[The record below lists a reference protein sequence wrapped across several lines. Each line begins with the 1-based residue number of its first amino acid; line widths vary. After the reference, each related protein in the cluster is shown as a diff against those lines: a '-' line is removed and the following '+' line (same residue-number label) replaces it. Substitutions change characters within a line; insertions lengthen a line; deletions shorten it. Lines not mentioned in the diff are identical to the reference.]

1 MPLSPLMAVMN
12 AGLALLLSPL
22 LEGIM
27 RKLRARLHSRIGPPL
42 LQPYYDLLK
51 LLGKENLK
59 TGDPW
64 LGVAPI
70 LALASTLTASLLLP
84 LGGEAPL
91 AGAGDL
97 LVFLY
102 FVGISA
108 VAVLFMGMASWSPYG
123 FLGSSREMMLYLTV
137 EPVLFITLITAAV
150 HARSLK
156 LYDLVLWNHAM
167 GPQISMVIAAIAY
180 FLVLQ
185 AQLGRLPFDIA
196 EAETEIMGGPSIEMS
211 GPKLALFKWS
221 VHAKLLVFT
230 ALFVEVF
237 VPWPKI
243 FQVVPDLGLTL
254 GKVLLIVLLVAGIDA
269 VNPRLRIDQAIVFFF
284 GVGMVSLAGLAL
296 ALVGS

>member
-1 MPLSPLMAVMN
+1 MPLYPLMAVMN

-27 RKLRARLHSRIGPPL
+27 RKLRARLHSRIGPPI

-284 GVGMVSLAGLAL
+284 AVGMVSLAGLAL

>member
-1 MPLSPLMAVMN
+1 MPLTPLMAVMN

-27 RKLRARLHSRIGPPL
+27 RKLRARLHSRIGPPI

>member
-1 MPLSPLMAVMN
+1 MPLYPLMAVIN

-27 RKLRARLHSRIGPPL
+27 RKLRARIHSRIGPPIV
-42 LQPYYDLLK
+42 QPYYDLLK
-51 LLGKENLK
+51 LLGKEDLRA
-59 TGDPW
+59 GDPW
-64 LGVAPI
+64 LGFAPI
-70 LALASTLTASLLLP
+70 LALASTLTASLLIP

-108 VAVLFMGMASWSPYG
+108 VAVIFMGMVSWSPYG
-123 FLGSSREMMLYLTV
+123 FLGSSREMMIYLSV

-167 GPQISMVIAAIAY
+167 GPQISMVIAAIAF

-196 EAETEIMGGPSIEMS
+196 EAETEIMGGPSIEIG
-211 GPKLALFKWS
+211 GPKLALFKWN
-221 VHAKLLVFT
+221 VHAKLLIFT
-230 ALFVEVF
+230 AVFVEVF
-237 VPWPKI
+237 IPWPKI
-243 FQVVPDLGLTL
+243 FQIVPDLGLTL
-254 GKVLLIVLLVAGIDA
+254 GKVLLIVLVVAGIDA

-284 GVGMVSLAGLAL
+284 GVTMVSLAGLAL

>member
-1 MPLSPLMAVMN
+1 MPLYPLMAVMN

-27 RKLRARLHSRIGPPL
+27 RKLRARLHSRIGPPI

>member
-1 MPLSPLMAVMN
+1 MPLSPLMAVIN

-27 RKLRARLHSRIGPPL
+27 RKLRARIHSRIGPPI

-51 LLGKENLK
+51 LLGKEDLRA
-59 TGDPW
+59 GDPW
-64 LGVAPI
+64 LGFAPI
-70 LALASTLTASLLLP
+70 LALASTLTASLLIP

-102 FVGISA
+102 LVGISA
-108 VAVLFMGMASWSPYG
+108 VAVIFMGMISWSPYG
-123 FLGSSREMMLYLTV
+123 FLGSSREMMMYLSV

-167 GPQISMVIAAIAY
+167 GPQISMVMAAIAF

-196 EAETEIMGGPSIEMS
+196 EAETEIMGGPSIEIG

-221 VHAKLLVFT
+221 VHAKLLIFT
-230 ALFVEVF
+230 ALFVEIF
-237 VPWPKI
+237 IPWPKI
-243 FQVVPDLGLTL
+243 FQFVPDLGLTL
-254 GKVLLIVLLVAGIDA
+254 GKVLLIVLVVAGIDA

-284 GVGMVSLAGLAL
+284 GVTMVSLAGLAL

>member
-1 MPLSPLMAVMN
+1 MSLHPLMAIVN
-12 AGLALLLSPL
+12 VGLALLLSPL

-27 RKLRARLHSRIGPPL
+27 RKLRARIHSRIGPPIV
-42 LQPYYDLLK
+42 QPYYDLLK
-51 LLGKENLK
+51 LLGKEDLRA
-59 TGDPW
+59 TDPR
-64 LGVAPI
+64 LGLAPM
-70 LALASTLTASLLLP
+70 LALASTLAASLLIP

-108 VAVLFMGMASWSPYG
+108 VAVIFMGMLSWTPYS

-137 EPVLFITLITAAV
+137 EPVLFVTLITAAV

-167 GPQISMVIAAIAY
+167 GPQISTVIAAIAF

-196 EAETEIMGGPSIEMS
+196 EAETEIMGGPSVEIS
-211 GPKLALFKWS
+211 GPKLALFRWS
-221 VHAKLLVFT
+221 VQAKLLVFT

-237 VPWPKI
+237 VPWPKT
-243 FQVVPDLGLTL
+243 FQVLPDLGLTL
-254 GKVLLIVLLVAGIDA
+254 GKVLLIVVVVAGIDA
-269 VNPRLRIDQAIVFFF
+269 VNPRLRIDQALVFFF
-284 GVGMVSLAGLAL
+284 GVTMVSLAGLAL

>member
-1 MPLSPLMAVMN
+1 MPLYPLMAVMN

-27 RKLRARLHSRIGPPL
+27 RKFRARLHSRIGPPI

-51 LLGKENLK
+51 LLGKEDLK
-59 TGDPW
+59 AGDAW
-64 LGVAPI
+64 LGFAPI

-167 GPQISMVIAAIAY
+167 GPQISMVIAGIAY

-196 EAETEIMGGPSIEMS
+196 EAETEIMGGPSVEMS

-254 GKVLLIVLLVAGIDA
+254 GKILLIVLVVAGVDA

-284 GVGMVSLAGLAL
+284 GVAMVSLAGLAL

>member
-1 MPLSPLMAVMN
+1 MSLSLPMAIINV
-12 AGLALLLSPL
+12 GLALLLSPL

-27 RKLRARLHSRIGPPL
+27 RKLRARIHSRIGPPV

-51 LLGKENLK
+51 LLGKEDLRA
-59 TGDPW
+59 GDPW
-64 LGVAPI
+64 LILAPI
-70 LALASTLTASLLLP
+70 LALASTLTASLLIP

-108 VAVLFMGMASWSPYG
+108 VAVIFMGMLSWSPYA
-123 FLGSSREMMLYLTV
+123 FLGSSREMMIYLTV
-137 EPVLFITLITAAV
+137 EPVLFVTLITAAV

-167 GPQISMVIAAIAY
+167 GPQISMLIAAIAY

-185 AQLGRLPFDIA
+185 AQLGRLPFDMA
-196 EAETEIMGGPSIEMS
+196 EAETEIMGGPSIEIG
-211 GPKLALFKWS
+211 GPKLALFRWS
-221 VHAKLLVFT
+221 VQAKLLVFT

-237 VPWPKI
+237 FPWPKT
-243 FQVVPDLGLTL
+243 FQFIPDLGLTL
-254 GKVLLIVLLVAGIDA
+254 GKVLLIVLVVAGIDA
-269 VNPRLRIDQAIVFFF
+269 VNPRLRIDQALVFFF
-284 GVGMVSLAGLAL
+284 GVTMVSLAGLAL

>member
-1 MPLSPLMAVMN
+1 MPLNLPMAISNV
-12 AGLALLLSPL
+12 GLALLLSPL

-27 RKLRARLHSRIGPPL
+27 RKLRARIHSRIGPPI

-51 LLGKENLK
+51 LMGKENLR

-64 LGVAPI
+64 SGFATI
-70 LALASTLTASLLLP
+70 LALASTLTAGLLIP
-84 LGGEAPL
+84 LGGEAAL

-108 VAVLFMGMASWSPYG
+108 VAVIFMGMVSRSPYG
-123 FLGSSREMMLYLTV
+123 FLGSSREMMIYLTV

-150 HARSLK
+150 HARSLR
-156 LYDLVLWNHAM
+156 LYDLVLRNHAM
-167 GPQISMVIAAIAY
+167 GPQISMVIAALAY

-196 EAETEIMGGPSIEMS
+196 EAETEIMGGPSIEI
-211 GPKLALFKWS
+211 GGAKLALFKWS
-221 VHAKLLVFT
+221 VHAKLLIFT

-243 FQVVPDLGLTL
+243 FQFMPDLGITL
-254 GKVLLIVLLVAGIDA
+254 GKVLLVVLVVAGIDA
-269 VNPRLRIDQAIVFFF
+269 VNPRLRIDQALVFFF
-284 GVGMVSLAGLAL
+284 GVATVSLAGLAL

>member
-1 MPLSPLMAVMN
+1 MPLSLMMAVIN
-12 AGLALLLSPL
+12 LGLALLLSPL

-27 RKLRARLHSRIGPPL
+27 RKLRARIHSRIGPPV

-64 LGVAPI
+64 LAFAPI
-70 LALASTLTASLLLP
+70 LALGATLTASLLIP
-84 LGGEAPL
+84 LGGQPPL

-102 FVGISA
+102 IVGISA
-108 VAVLFMGMASWSPYG
+108 VAVVFMGMASWSPYG
-123 FLGSSREMMLYLTV
+123 FLGSAREMMVYLTV

-150 HARSLK
+150 HARSLR

-167 GPQISMVIAAIAY
+167 GPQISMLIAAIAY

-196 EAETEIMGGPSIEMS
+196 EAETEIMGGPSVEMS
-211 GPKLALFKWS
+211 GPKLALFKWT
-221 VHAKLLVFT
+221 VHAKLLIFA
-230 ALFVEVF
+230 ALFAEVF
-237 VPWPKI
+237 VPWPKV
-243 FQVVPDLGLTL
+243 FQLVPDLGLTL
-254 GKVLLIVLLVAGIDA
+254 GKVFLIVLVIAGIDA

-284 GVGMVSLAGLAL
+284 GVTMVSLAGLAL

>member
-1 MPLSPLMAVMN
+1 MALSALMAVIN
-12 AGLALLLSPL
+12 AGLALLLAPL

-27 RKLRARLHSRIGPPL
+27 RKLRARIHSRIGPPI

-51 LLGKENLK
+51 LLGKEDLRA
-59 TGDPW
+59 GDPW
-64 LGVAPI
+64 LGFAPI
-70 LALASTLTASLLLP
+70 LALASILTASLLIP

-108 VAVLFMGMASWSPYG
+108 VAVIFMGMASWSPYG
-123 FLGSSREMMLYLTV
+123 FLGSSREMMIYLTV

-167 GPQISMVIAAIAY
+167 GPQISMVIAAFAY
-180 FLVLQ
+180 FLALQ

-196 EAETEIMGGPSIEMS
+196 EAETEIMGGPSVEIG
-211 GPKLALFKWS
+211 GPKLALFKWT
-221 VHAKLLVFT
+221 VHAKLLVF
-230 ALFVEVF
+230 AAVFAEVF
-237 VPWPKI
+237 VPWPKS
-243 FQVVPDLGLTL
+243 FQLVPDLGLTL
-254 GKVLLIVLLVAGIDA
+254 GKVLLIVLVVAGIDA

-284 GVGMVSLAGLAL
+284 GVTMVSLAGLAL

>member
-1 MPLSPLMAVMN
+1 MPLYPLMAVIN

-27 RKLRARLHSRIGPPL
+27 RKLRARIHSRIGPPIV
-42 LQPYYDLLK
+42 QPYYDLLK
-51 LLGKENLK
+51 LLGKENLRS
-59 TGDPW
+59 GDPW
-64 LGVAPI
+64 LGFAPI
-70 LALASTLTASLLLP
+70 LALASTLTASLLIP

-108 VAVLFMGMASWSPYG
+108 VAVIFMGMVSWSPYG
-123 FLGSSREMMLYLTV
+123 FLGSSREMMIYLSV

-167 GPQISMVIAAIAY
+167 GPQISMVIAAIAF

-196 EAETEIMGGPSIEMS
+196 EAETEIMGGPSIEIG
-211 GPKLALFKWS
+211 GPKLALFKWN
-221 VHAKLLVFT
+221 VHAKLLIFT
-230 ALFVEVF
+230 AVFVEVF
-237 VPWPKI
+237 IPWPKI
-243 FQVVPDLGLTL
+243 FQIVPDLGLTL
-254 GKVLLIVLLVAGIDA
+254 GKVLLIVLVVAGIDA

-284 GVGMVSLAGLAL
+284 GVTMVSLAGLAL

>member
-1 MPLSPLMAVMN
+1 MPLSALMAVIN

-27 RKLRARLHSRIGPPL
+27 RKLRARIHSRIGPPI

-51 LLGKENLK
+51 LLGKEDLRA
-59 TGDPW
+59 GDPW
-64 LGVAPI
+64 LGFAPI
-70 LALASTLTASLLLP
+70 LSLASILTASLLIP

-108 VAVLFMGMASWSPYG
+108 VAVIFMGMASWSPYG
-123 FLGSSREMMLYLTV
+123 FLGSSREMMIYLTV

-167 GPQISMVIAAIAY
+167 GPQISMILAAFAF
-180 FLVLQ
+180 FLALQ

-196 EAETEIMGGPSIEMS
+196 EAETEIMGGPSVEIG
-211 GPKLALFKWS
+211 GPKLALFKWT
-221 VHAKLLVFT
+221 VHAKLLVF
-230 ALFVEVF
+230 AAVFAEVF
-237 VPWPKI
+237 VPWPKS
-243 FQVVPDLGLTL
+243 FQLVPDLGITL
-254 GKVLLIVLLVAGIDA
+254 AKVLLIVLVVAGIDA

-284 GVGMVSLAGLAL
+284 GVTMVSLAGLAL

>member
-1 MPLSPLMAVMN
+1 MPLYPLMAVIN

-27 RKLRARLHSRIGPPL
+27 RKLRARIHSRIGPPIV
-42 LQPYYDLLK
+42 QPYYDLLK
-51 LLGKENLK
+51 LLGKEDLRA
-59 TGDPW
+59 GDPW
-64 LGVAPI
+64 LGFAPI
-70 LALASTLTASLLLP
+70 LALASTLTASLLIP

-108 VAVLFMGMASWSPYG
+108 VAVIFMGMVSWSPYG
-123 FLGSSREMMLYLTV
+123 FLGSSREMMIYLSV

-167 GPQISMVIAAIAY
+167 GPQISMVIAAIAF

-196 EAETEIMGGPSIEMS
+196 EAETEIMGGPSIEIG
-211 GPKLALFKWS
+211 GPKLALFKWNF
-221 VHAKLLVFT
+221 HAKLLIFT
-230 ALFVEVF
+230 AVFVEVF
-237 VPWPKI
+237 IPWPKI
-243 FQVVPDLGLTL
+243 FQFVPDLGLTL
-254 GKVLLIVLLVAGIDA
+254 GKVLLTLLVVAGIDA

-284 GVGMVSLAGLAL
+284 GVTMVSLAGLAL